1 MNFKIHLKLKLV
13 CLTQRLWH
21 LQWLWLLEIV
31 DKLIEIIAKTFQLS
45 PSDINMDLTPND
57 IESWDSLLHLT
68 LIHSI
73 EEEFDIKLEIEEM
86 FTIFKIGDIY
96 NLLNTKGII

>member
-1 MNFKIHLKLKLV
+1 
-13 CLTQRLWH
+13 
-21 LQWLWLLEIV
+21 V
-31 DKLIEIIAKTFQLS
+31 DRVTEIIAKTFKLI
-45 PSDINMDLTPND
+45 PSEISMDLTPSD
-57 IESWDSLLHLT
+57 IEMWDSLSQLT
-68 LIHSI
+68 LICNI